1 MNIQGFK
8 RCNFTTKEGSVVTGY
23 NLYLS
28 YPLSGEDADGIA
40 CDKVYMTDDKLAKC
54 GYTPQVGDEVTL
66 TYNKFGK
73 AAAIMLIKG

>member
-1 MNIQGFK
+1 
-8 RCNFTTKEGSVVTGY
+8 
-23 NLYLS
+23 
-28 YPLSGEDADGIA
+28 
-40 CDKVYMTDDKLAKC
+40 MTDDKLAKC